1 MKNTKK
7 ILLIAIVAILS
18 SCANTK
24 KFPVSNIVPAAD
36 ISVKKN
42 INSQKNFTLEI
53 TVQNLASPERINPPG
68 KNYIVW
74 IVTKDF
80 GIKNVGQLNVENAK
94 KGYFNT
100 ITPFDFYEVFITV
113 ENQGDLNYPKGA
125 EIARVRL

>member
-24 KFPVSNIVPAAD
+24 KFPVSNIVPAAH

-68 KNYIVW
+68 KNYIV
-74 IVTKDF
+74 
-80 GIKNVGQLNVENAK
+80 
-94 KGYFNT
+94 
-100 ITPFDFYEVFITV
+100 
-113 ENQGDLNYPKGA
+113 
-125 EIARVRL
+125 